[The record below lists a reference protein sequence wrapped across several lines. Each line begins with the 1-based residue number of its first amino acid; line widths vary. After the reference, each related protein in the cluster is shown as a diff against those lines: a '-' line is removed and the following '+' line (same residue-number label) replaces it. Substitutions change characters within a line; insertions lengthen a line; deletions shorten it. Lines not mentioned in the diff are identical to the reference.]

1 MKRNLF
7 LSVPLV
13 SILYAVPLQAA
24 LPDPIRAMIET
35 ALASGNVSDIEAVA
49 KVAKATNPAD
59 SADIDALLAEYRTQ
73 QAEEKRIAEAKAE
86 KEKTE
91 KLAEK
96 TNPGFFDGW
105 SGQGQLG
112 GFRSTGNTSSA
123 GFSAGLKLA
132 KEEEKWRLKFRSL
145 VDYQRT
151 SGLTSREQYSAVL
164 EPNYKFDEK
173 LYAYGLAQ
181 YERDRFQGFSSRYT
195 VSGGLGYTL
204 VDNGKINLNV
214 KAGPA
219 YRVTDFIG
227 GGTENSLAALFGLD
241 FDWKISDQLKLSQDA
256 GAKLDS
262 STSAT
267 AIISSRNS
275 TLNAT
280 TALDAKLISVLSAR
294 FSYTIEYESSPP
306 LGTDKTDTLSRVSIV
321 YDF

>member
-1 MKRNLF
+1 MKRKYLF
-7 LSVPLV
+7 LAPFTPLFFMT
-13 SILYAVPLQAA
+13 SANAA
-24 LPDPIRAMIET
+24 LPDPVRAMIDT
-35 ALASGNVSDIEAVA
+35 ALESGNISDVEAVA
-49 KVAKATNPAD
+49 KVAKITNPDDA
-59 SADIDALLAEYRTQ
+59 AEIDALLASFRQEQ
-73 QAEEKRIAEAKAE
+73 IDKKRIAETKAAKENAE
-86 KEKTE
+86 QLAAKED
-91 KLAEK
+91 
-96 TNPGFFDGW
+96 PGFFDDW

-112 GFRSTGNTSSA
+112 GFRSTGNTSST

-151 SGLTSREQYSAVL
+151 AGVTSREQFSAIL
-164 EPNYKFDEK
+164 EPNYKFDDK

-195 VSGGLGYTL
+195 VSGGLGYT
-204 VDNGKINLNV
+204 VINANDISLNV

-219 YRVTDFIG
+219 YRITEFIG
-227 GGTENSLAALFGLD
+227 GGSENSLAALLGLD
-241 FDWKISDQLKLSQDA
+241 FNWKISDRIKFSQDA

-280 TALDAKLISVLSAR
+280 TALDAKLMSALSAR
-294 FSYTIEYESSPP
+294 VSYTLEYESSPP
-306 LGTDKTDTLSRVSIV
+306 AGTDKTDTLSRISII